1 MPNRL
6 AGETSPYLLQH
17 KDNPVDWYPWGEEAL
32 ARARAEDK
40 PIFLSIGY
48 SACHWCHVMAHESF
62 EDERTAAFMNE
73 HLVCVKVDREERP
86 DLDSIYMAA
95 VQAISGRGG
104 WPMSVWLLPDG
115 RPFYGGTYYPDT
127 PRHGM
132 PSFLQ
137 VLQRIVELYHT
148 HRVALEGDAANLTKA
163 ISGHIQLDA
172 DQNTEL
178 SPDILQSAFQ
188 KIASQYDQTNGGFSD
203 APKFPPSMTLELLLR
218 LHRRY
223 GWDHALAMVRRTL
236 DRMAWGGMYDQL
248 GGGFHR
254 YSVDGLWLV
263 PHFEKMLYDNALLI
277 RAYLHGYQVSGEP
290 RYRQVVEETIAY
302 VAREMT
308 GDSGGF
314 YSTQD
319 ADSEGEEG
327 KYFVWQKAELE
338 AALNGKVDVDTVL
351 DYWGVSAGPNF
362 EGASI
367 LWVPDP
373 PQEVAERHGLDLEV
387 LLSQVGEARQILF
400 ELREGRVKP
409 GRDENMLTAWN
420 GLMINSLA
428 QAGRALDN
436 PDYVSLAEGAAR
448 FVLREMMV
456 DGRLRRS
463 YKDGRARFNGY
474 LEDYAFFVEGL
485 IELYQTTF
493 EVEWFEAALDLTETM
508 VALFADD
515 EAGFYDTSVDHED
528 LVTRPQDLTD
538 NATPSGNS
546 AAVAA
551 LLRMALLAGRPEWES
566 RAMRVLS
573 RLSDVIGTYPN
584 AFSYLASQLDFA
596 LGQPHEIALV
606 GDPQGEDMRAMLDV
620 IRKEFRPNQVVAM
633 RKTDEADPARLI
645 PLLEDRRQLD
655 GAATAYVCHNYVCRL
670 PVTSADALRQ
680 ELEIDLRQN

>member
-6 AGETSPYLLQH
+6 ADETSPYLLQH
-17 KDNPVDWYPWGEEAL
+17 KDNPVDWYPWGEEAI

-62 EDERTAAFMNE
+62 EDERTAAYMNE
-73 HLVCVKVDREERP
+73 HLVNIKVDREERP
-86 DLDSIYMAA
+86 DLDSIYMSA

-115 RPFYGGTYYPDT
+115 RPFYGGTYYPNT

-137 VLQRIVELYHT
+137 VLERIVDAYRT
-148 HRVALEGDAANLTKA
+148 HREALEKDAASLTRA
-163 ISGHIQLDA
+163 ISGHIQLHA
-172 DQNTEL
+172 EQSAEL
-178 SPDILQSAFQ
+178 SPDVLQLAFQ
-188 KIASQYDQTNGGFSD
+188 KIANQYDSQHGGFSD

-218 LHRRY
+218 LYRRY
-223 GWDHALAMVRRTL
+223 GWDHALTMVTHTL
-236 DRMAWGGMYDQL
+236 DRMAWGGMYDQV

-277 RAYLHGYQVSGEP
+277 RAYLHAYQVTGES
-290 RYRQVVEETIAY
+290 RYRQVVEETAAY

-308 GDSGGF
+308 DDSGAF
-314 YSTQD
+314 YSAQD

-327 KYFVWQKAELE
+327 KYFVWQKDELQ
-338 AALNGKVDVDTVL
+338 AALDGRVNVDAML

-362 EGASI
+362 EGSTI
-367 LWVPDP
+367 LWVPES
-373 PQEVAERHGLDLEV
+373 PQEVAGRHGLSLEA

-400 ELREGRVKP
+400 GIRDKRVKP
-409 GRDENMLTAWN
+409 GRDEKVLTAWN
-420 GLMINSLA
+420 GLMIDSLA
-428 QAGRALDN
+428 QAGRVLGS
-436 PDYVSLAEGAAR
+436 PDHLSLAEGAAH
-448 FVLREMMV
+448 FVLRELRQ
-456 DGRLRRS
+456 GNRLLRS

-493 EVEWFEAALDLTETM
+493 DVAWFKAALELTESM
-508 VALFADD
+508 VELFVDD

-528 LVTRPQDLTD
+528 LVVRPQDLTD
-538 NATPSGNS
+538 NAIPSGTS
-546 AAVAA
+546 AGVGV
-551 LLRMALLAGRPEWES
+551 LLRMALLADRPEWHS
-566 RAMRVLS
+566 QAIRVLS
-573 RLSDVIGTYPN
+573 RLSDAIEAYPG
-584 AFSYLASQLDFA
+584 AFSYLACQLDFA

-606 GDPQGEDMRAMLDV
+606 GDPDGEDMRALLDV
-620 IRKEFRPNQVVAM
+620 IQKDFRPNQVVAM
-633 RKTDEADPARLI
+633 QDANESDSARLI
-645 PLLEDRRQLD
+645 PLLRERAQVE
-655 GAATAYVCHNYVCRL
+655 GQATAYVCHNYLCRL
-670 PVTSADALRQ
+670 PVTSAEALRQ
-680 ELEIDLRQN
+680 ELEVVQGQN

>member
-73 HLVCVKVDREERP
+73 NLVCIKVDREERP

-223 GWDHALAMVRRTL
+223 GWDHALAMVRHTL

-277 RAYLHGYQVSGEP
+277 RAYLYGYQVSGEP

-302 VAREMT
+302 VTREMT
-308 GDSGGF
+308 DDSGGF

-338 AALNGKVDVDTVL
+338 AALDGKVEVDAVL

-362 EGASI
+362 EGANI
-367 LWVPDP
+367 LWVP
-373 PQEVAERHGLDLEV
+373 
-387 LLSQVGEARQILF
+387 
-400 ELREGRVKP
+400 
-409 GRDENMLTAWN
+409 
-420 GLMINSLA
+420 
-428 QAGRALDN
+428 
-436 PDYVSLAEGAAR
+436 
-448 FVLREMMV
+448 
-456 DGRLRRS
+456 
-463 YKDGRARFNGY
+463 
-474 LEDYAFFVEGL
+474 
-485 IELYQTTF
+485 
-493 EVEWFEAALDLTETM
+493 
-508 VALFADD
+508 
-515 EAGFYDTSVDHED
+515 
-528 LVTRPQDLTD
+528 
-538 NATPSGNS
+538 
-546 AAVAA
+546 
-551 LLRMALLAGRPEWES
+551 
-566 RAMRVLS
+566 
-573 RLSDVIGTYPN
+573 
-584 AFSYLASQLDFA
+584 
-596 LGQPHEIALV
+596 
-606 GDPQGEDMRAMLDV
+606 
-620 IRKEFRPNQVVAM
+620 
-633 RKTDEADPARLI
+633 
-645 PLLEDRRQLD
+645 
-655 GAATAYVCHNYVCRL
+655 
-670 PVTSADALRQ
+670 
-680 ELEIDLRQN
+680 

>member
-6 AGETSPYLLQH
+6 ADETSPYLLQH
-17 KDNPVDWYPWGEEAL
+17 KDNPVDWYPWGEEAI

-62 EDERTAAFMNE
+62 EDERTAAYMNE
-73 HLVCVKVDREERP
+73 HLVNIKVDREERP
-86 DLDSIYMAA
+86 DLDSIYMSA

-115 RPFYGGTYYPDT
+115 RPFYGGTYYPNT

-137 VLQRIVELYHT
+137 VLERIVDTYQT
-148 HRVALEGDAANLTKA
+148 HREALERDATSLTRA
-163 ISGHIQLDA
+163 IGAHIQLQA
-172 DQNTEL
+172 GPSAGP
-178 SPDILQSAFQ
+178 SPDILQTAFQ
-188 KIASQYDQTNGGFSD
+188 KAASQYDSENGGFSS

-218 LHRRY
+218 LYRRY
-223 GWDHALAMVRRTL
+223 GWEHALTMVTHTL

-277 RAYLHGYQVSGEP
+277 RAYLHAYQVTGEP
-290 RYRQVVEETIAY
+290 RYRQVVEETVAY

-308 GDSGGF
+308 DECGGF

-327 KYFVWQKAELE
+327 KYFTWQQAELE
-338 AALNGKVDVDTVL
+338 SALDGVVNVDAVL

-367 LWVPDP
+367 LWVPEP
-373 PQEVAERHGLDLEV
+373 PQQVADRHGLSLGG

-400 ELREGRVKP
+400 GIREERVKP
-409 GRDENMLTAWN
+409 GRDEKILTAWN
-420 GLMINSLA
+420 GLMINSIA

-436 PDYVSLAEGAAR
+436 PDYISLAGRAAR
-448 FVLREMMV
+448 FVLDELMQ
-456 DGRLRRS
+456 DGRLLRS

-474 LEDYAFFVEGL
+474 LEDYAFFIEGL
-485 IELYQTTF
+485 IELYQTIF
-493 EVEWFEAALDLTETM
+493 EVDWFKAALDLTESM
-508 VALFADD
+508 VELFADD
-515 EAGFYDTSVDHED
+515 EAGFYDTSIDHED
-528 LVTRPQDLTD
+528 LVVRPQDLTD
-538 NATPSGNS
+538 NATPSGTS
-546 AAVAA
+546 AAVAV
-551 LLRMALLAGRPEWES
+551 LLRMALLAGRPEWQD
-566 RAMRVLS
+566 RAIRVLN
-573 RLSDVIGTYPN
+573 RLSDAIESYPN

-606 GDPQGEDMRAMLDV
+606 GDPNGEEMRALLRV
-620 IRKEFRPNQVVAM
+620 IREDFRPNQVVAV
-633 RKTDEADPARLI
+633 RNADDLDSARLI
-645 PLLEDRRQLD
+645 PLLQDRAQVD
-655 GAATAYVCHNYVCRL
+655 GQATAYVCHNYLCRL
-670 PVTSADALRQ
+670 PVTSAEALRQ
-680 ELEIDLRQN
+680 ELEITPDQD